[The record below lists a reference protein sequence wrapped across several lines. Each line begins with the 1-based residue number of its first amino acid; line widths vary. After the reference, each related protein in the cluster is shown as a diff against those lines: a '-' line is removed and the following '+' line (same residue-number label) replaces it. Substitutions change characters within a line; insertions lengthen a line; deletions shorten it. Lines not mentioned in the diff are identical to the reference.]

1 MPKLTSRAVPAVR
14 RLASTGALVLAALAV
29 LPVQAQAQ
37 GERRACR
44 ATGYFLF
51 TMNENVD
58 GSVVS
63 RTKRIDILQS
73 DMEVVATSAGQTWST
88 VTDAKR
94 WACSQ
99 AAECFVRVAA
109 GAERCSGSQLNV
121 VFETIRMPE
130 AMDEWRRQV
139 ACNHARAG
147 SIPGLRHTNANTVTL
162 VQTKIVATASRDEIT
177 RNADA
182 TVNES
187 GHVCWSPPEKPGTRP
202 GPGTR
207 PAPGPRKP
215 TPTRTDSDHQPSRTD
230 ASHQPSRTDSSQA
243 PSRTNA
249 PSPIAAIQV
258 TVTPPEQKGKCPA
271 SVAMQARLELREP
284 AEVRWWVTGEDGYE
298 SPKYVRS
305 FTRREES
312 LIWRRHIDPKPTTG
326 GLTQT
331 PGASSGAPIHRGFFQ
346 VHFETASDQGR
357 PITLGTSDRVPFT
370 VDCNPEPVNRIRR

>member
-1 MPKLTSRAVPAVR
+1 MPRLTSRAVTAAR
-14 RLASTGALVLAALAV
+14 RLALTGALVLVALAV
-29 LPVQAQAQ
+29 FPVQAQAQ

-51 TMNENVD
+51 TLSESVD
-58 GSVVS
+58 GAVVS

-73 DMEVVATSAGQTWST
+73 DMEVVATSAGQGWST

-99 AAECFVRVAA
+99 AAECFAWLAA
-109 GAERCSGSQLNV
+109 GGESCSGSQLNV
-121 VFETIRMPE
+121 VFETIRKPE

-147 SIPGLRHTNANTVTL
+147 SIAGLRQTNANTVTL

-177 RNADA
+177 RYADA

-187 GHVCWSPPEKPGTRP
+187 GHVCWTPAEKPGTRP

-207 PAPGPRKP
+207 PTPGPRQP
-215 TPTRTDSDHQPSRTD
+215 NPTRTDSDHQPSRTD
-230 ASHQPSRTDSSQA
+230 ASHQPSRTDSSHT

-249 PSPIAAIQV
+249 PSPIAAIRV

-271 SVAMQARLELREP
+271 SVLMQARLDLREP
-284 AEVRWWVTGEDGYE
+284 SEVRWWVTGEDGYE
-298 SPKYVRS
+298 SPKSVRS
-305 FTRREES
+305 FTKPEAT
-312 LIWRRHIDPKPTTG
+312 LIWRRHIDPKVTTG
-326 GLTQT
+326 GLTQK
-331 PGASSGAPIHRGFFQ
+331 PGSKPNAPIHRGFFQ
-346 VHFETASDQGR
+346 IHFETASDQGR
-357 PITLGTSDRVPFT
+357 SIPLGTSDRVPFT
-370 VDCNPEPVNRIRR
+370 VDCNPGPVKPIRR